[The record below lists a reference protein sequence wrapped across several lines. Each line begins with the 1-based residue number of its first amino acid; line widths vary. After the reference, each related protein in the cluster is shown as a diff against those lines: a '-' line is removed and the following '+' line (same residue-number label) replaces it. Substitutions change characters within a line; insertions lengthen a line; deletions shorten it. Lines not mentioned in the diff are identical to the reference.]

1 MRIHKITRRNFMK
14 VAGVSALAMGLAAC
28 GGSSSST
35 AASTSTAASAST
47 AAGGE
52 VTGDKVV
59 INIGHINDESDSW
72 HQGALKFK
80 EYCEA
85 NSNGTIEVDVFPNSQ
100 LGPEVDMIQGILS
113 DSGTV
118 DITFTGESMQTYQ
131 PDLGMIGMPYLI
143 QSDEQMEKVLTG
155 EVGQEFEGLMEACGM
170 KCLGYFTSTK
180 KITSVADC
188 NNLVIRT
195 PQSAM
200 TVAAF
205 QALGAKPTPMAL
217 SEVFTS
223 LQQGTIEAQENPLA
237 MIETQSFYEVCPYLI
252 LTAHLRAWVYIAMG
266 LAQYNRLSD
275 SQKAVVDQAGAEC
288 QAYEHELFLDNEE
301 KYYNQLQEQGME
313 FIEVDTDAFAKAMIC
328 VLVQVISRNF
338 LPNAPSWTEEL
349 ARYSFIY
356 MVAFGVGLAALKH
369 EFVNVEFLGDF
380 LKSKNQKA
388 LDVLNLVIEVI
399 ILAMCL
405 VILVMAEPKYCFP
418 TFAMNSTATNHEV
431 HLLLPVPHL
440 HHPAR
445 QLPAG
450 HRPHSGRLDREACCI
465 KEVETQWL
473 QFCLLFSSSRWPSAC
488 PWRSVWV
495 SHPWPTCWVLISR

>member
-1 MRIHKITRRNFMK
+1 MMISRRNFLA
-14 VAGVSALAMGLAAC
+14 VAGAAAAAAALTAC
-28 GGSSSST
+28 GGSS
-35 AASTSTAASAST
+35 ASTSTAASTSSAASGS

-155 EVGQEFEGLMEACGM
+155 DVGQKFEDLMEACGM
-170 KCLGYFTSTK
+170 KCLGYFTRGPRYITSTK

-301 KYYNQLQEQGME
+301 AYYSQLQEQ
-313 FIEVDTDAFAKAMIC
+313 D
-328 VLVQVISRNF
+328 
-338 LPNAPSWTEEL
+338 
-349 ARYSFIY
+349 
-356 MVAFGVGLAALKH
+356 
-369 EFVNVEFLGDF
+369 
-380 LKSKNQKA
+380 
-388 LDVLNLVIEVI
+388 
-399 ILAMCL
+399 
-405 VILVMAEPKYCFP
+405 
-418 TFAMNSTATNHEV
+418 
-431 HLLLPVPHL
+431 
-440 HHPAR
+440 
-445 QLPAG
+445 
-450 HRPHSGRLDREACCI
+450 HSYIHTL
-465 KEVETQWL
+465 T
-473 QFCLLFSSSRWPSAC
+473 
-488 PWRSVWV
+488 
-495 SHPWPTCWVLISR
+495 

>member
-28 GGSSSST
+28 GGSS
-35 AASTSTAASAST
+35 ASTSTAASTGTSASGS

-59 INIGHINDESDSW
+59 INIGHINDERDSW

-155 EVGQEFEGLMEACGM
+155 DVGQKFEDLMEACGM
-170 KCLGYFTSTK
+170 KCLGYFTRGPRYITSTK
-180 KITSVADC
+180 KITKVADC

-223 LQQGTIEAQENPLA
+223 LQQGTIEGEENPINVIYSYKLWDYGQKYVTLDRHSYSTAIITMSLDVFNSLDEATQEIFLASAQEA
-237 MIETQSFYEVCPYLI
+237 AEYE
-252 LTAHLRAWVYIAMG
+252 RAWVAEQEADQLATIKGHGVEVVENPDVDSLRAAVQSVYDAYPQYADYIARIQAL
-266 LAQYNRLSD
+266 LA
-275 SQKAVVDQAGAEC
+275 E
-288 QAYEHELFLDNEE
+288 
-301 KYYNQLQEQGME
+301 
-313 FIEVDTDAFAKAMIC
+313 
-328 VLVQVISRNF
+328 
-338 LPNAPSWTEEL
+338 
-349 ARYSFIY
+349 
-356 MVAFGVGLAALKH
+356 
-369 EFVNVEFLGDF
+369 
-380 LKSKNQKA
+380 
-388 LDVLNLVIEVI
+388 
-399 ILAMCL
+399 
-405 VILVMAEPKYCFP
+405 
-418 TFAMNSTATNHEV
+418 
-431 HLLLPVPHL
+431 
-440 HHPAR
+440 
-445 QLPAG
+445 
-450 HRPHSGRLDREACCI
+450 
-465 KEVETQWL
+465 
-473 QFCLLFSSSRWPSAC
+473 
-488 PWRSVWV
+488 
-495 SHPWPTCWVLISR
+495 

>member
-1 MRIHKITRRNFMK
+1 MK
-14 VAGVSALAMGLAAC
+14 KTLAIILALCLGASMLAAC
-28 GGSSSST
+28 GGSSGST
-35 AASTSTAASAST
+35 AASSTASPAASA
-47 AAGGE
+47 AAGNASYKI
-52 VTGDKVV
+52 T
-59 INIGHINDESDSW
+59 IAHQQDETDSM
-72 HQGALKFK
+72 HLGAVEFQKYVQEK
-80 EYCEA
+80 
-85 NSNGTIEVDVFPNSQ
+85 SNGQIEVEIFPNGQ

-170 KCLGYFTSTK
+170 KCLGYFTRGPRYITSTK

-313 FIEVDTDAFAKAMIC
+313 FIEVDTQEFADAMVSG
-328 VLVQVISRNF
+328 VLPILTDSQKKIYD
-338 LPNAPSWTEEL
+338 AIEAL
-349 ARYSFIY
+349 A
-356 MVAFGVGLAALKH
+356 
-369 EFVNVEFLGDF
+369 
-380 LKSKNQKA
+380 
-388 LDVLNLVIEVI
+388 
-399 ILAMCL
+399 
-405 VILVMAEPKYCFP
+405 
-418 TFAMNSTATNHEV
+418 
-431 HLLLPVPHL
+431 
-440 HHPAR
+440 
-445 QLPAG
+445 
-450 HRPHSGRLDREACCI
+450 
-465 KEVETQWL
+465 
-473 QFCLLFSSSRWPSAC
+473 
-488 PWRSVWV
+488 
-495 SHPWPTCWVLISR
+495 